1 MSVPHLPLPCKVP
14 TPSPMLQAFPTSL
27 HSQLALIAIAQTM
40 HLVSWP
46 RPRPVPNLPPY
57 SPFSSASTPLYTYHH
72 HHLSRAIKEEPI
84 TFLQKKKRQHLA
96 FKRAKINT
104 KKGREKKQPG
114 EALQEYPKTE
124 AIPVFAQ
131 HQFVLDQLPFLFAH
145 SLSIHILSVLS
156 RCILPHCTSL
166 HCKVCSTVYVEC
178 VWLKFCLH
186 DKCAKK

>member
-1 MSVPHLPLPCKVP
+1 MSFLLCLRPSLHLHKSCKTHMSVPHLPLPCKVP

-27 HSQLALIAIAQTM
+27 HSQLALTAIAQTM

-104 KKGREKKQPG
+104 KKRERKKTTWRSPAG
-114 EALQEYPKTE
+114 
-124 AIPVFAQ
+124 IP
-131 HQFVLDQLPFLFAH
+131 
-145 SLSIHILSVLS
+145 
-156 RCILPHCTSL
+156 
-166 HCKVCSTVYVEC
+166 
-178 VWLKFCLH
+178 
-186 DKCAKK
+186 